1 MARQAAGSRAK
12 KTSKKPAPKSTNE
25 QEKEKPEETQTAKP
39 SKHENTLT
47 SLTNSILTLFNKSQH
62 ALTSHRKLVNNLHS
76 LFLSSTE
83 VREQIES
90 EGGADKTIKLIGE
103 KNFTEACYTVLDN
116 LVTTKKGVVEAD
128 RVVRFFGAFCAFAT
142 EHDPHK
148 ESADQTPTNR
158 FLLHSIKYLSR
169 GFEAKNRFVRFR
181 CCQLI
186 AYVVNSLEEI
196 DDDLFS
202 DLKHKLLIR
211 IHDKEKDVRQQ
222 AAIALMNFRPIN
234 EEDEEEDSEENVN
247 DALIDL
253 MIRDPSS
260 EVRRT
265 VLHKLCETPS
275 ATTLPAILTRLRD
288 IDPLIRRMVYR
299 DLYLA
304 TLAKPEPT
312 LPPDPSQCFTLDQ
325 RYTILKGLKDREESV
340 RKETANLANCWI
352 KVGFKENIEAFLATM
367 DLISLGFGEEDE
379 DEKNKIENIEHVVK
393 TWLTSHGL
401 DRTVDPD
408 DVDENDQPDE
418 FGSDAWW
425 SNINPERAFLL
436 RVAAEHYKSFSDETK
451 LDEVMPVV
459 TALAFRMEHN
469 FQALTE
475 LLQSVEGLSPSQIE
489 DEETAEK
496 VQLAAQK
503 TFVLR
508 ELLTVAMLADYGDES
523 GRRKMFSLLRD
534 LVSDQLLP
542 HSLIP
547 GCLEVLSKLSTGERD
562 FMRVIVEL
570 VQELRCNLDT
580 DPNFTT
586 SKNVDGD
593 PEGGDNNDD
602 DDDSE
607 PDEGAGEASFRK
619 GKDGKLQVTTF
630 TLNPANADLDS
641 RCLEIVKS
649 LLERVSGSIKDNTSM
664 FGIVHELIVPAVRCK
679 DTPIRERGLV
689 CLGLCSLLDKQ
700 IALDSFGVFV
710 HQVQAAEIDLR
721 IKVLKIVFD
730 LLLQHGIDFLA
741 EKGHGPER
749 VIEFLLYSLDQDS
762 KEVQAT
768 AVIGISKLMLSGII
782 TSSEVLQMLVLVYF
796 SPETCDNQKL
806 RQCLSY
812 FLPVYCYCSSVNQ
825 RRMQSMMLPALDVL
839 GGVYDDQEDKSEML
853 SPSQI
858 ALQLVDWT
866 DPSKVVVLPGCKVD
880 WELHLDAAID
890 ILKNLYRVTE
900 KDERKMLCQM
910 LPKLTLPDT
919 LDNANKLRGL
929 SLLISKLGDKRPLTD
944 SLSRNVLKK
953 FHTSLEKRFA
963 EQLGDDPKKT
973 SPTDKEGEEED
984 ENLKE
989 YTDFLDEFDEDQDEN
1004 GSSEADDLNSDP
1016 DAANDDYS
1024 AKVVIKKKTPTKKSI
1039 KSVAKISMASLRN
1052 EEVTD
1057 SGNEEPAPR
1066 RSGRPRA
1073 SRQPD
1078 PKVAAVNEDL
1088 ASLIGSSTDEDES
1101 SEDEL
1106 TEKEG

>member
-1 MARQAAGSRAK
+1 MARQTAGTRGK
-12 KTSKKPAPKSTNE
+12 KKQTIPESTTN
-25 QEKEKPEETQTAKP
+25 EKEKEKEKETTTRP
-39 SKHENTLT
+39 SQHESTLT

-62 ALTSHRKLVNNLHS
+62 SITSHRKLVNNLHS
-76 LFLSSTE
+76 LFLSSAAI
-83 VREQIES
+83 REQLDNED
-90 EGGADKTIKLIGE
+90 GNDKTIKLIGE

-148 ESADQTPTNR
+148 ESLDQTATNR
-158 FLLHSIKYLSR
+158 FLLHSIKYLGR
-169 GFEAKNRFVRFR
+169 GFEAKNKFVRFR

-234 EEDEEEDSEENVN
+234 EEEEEDSEENVN

-253 MIRDPSS
+253 MMRDPSS

-275 ATTLPAILTRLRD
+275 TTTLPAILTRLRD
-288 IDPLIRRMVYR
+288 IDPLIRKMVYR

-312 LPPDPSQCFTLDQ
+312 LPPDPSHCFSLDQ

-352 KVGFKENIEAFLATM
+352 KVGFKENIETFLSIM

-393 TWLTSHGL
+393 TWLTNHGL
-401 DRTVDPD
+401 DPSIDLDDDDPEH
-408 DVDENDQPDE
+408 VQLDE
-418 FGSDAWW
+418 FGSDTWW

-469 FQALTE
+469 FQALSE
-475 LLQSVEGLSPSQIE
+475 LLQTVEHLPDSQMG
-489 DEETAEK
+489 DDQTAEK

-508 ELLTVAMLADYGDES
+508 ELLTVAMLADYGDEI

-534 LVSDQLLP
+534 LVSDPLLP

-547 GCLEVLSKLSTGERD
+547 GCLEVLLKLSTGERD

-580 DPNFTT
+580 DPNFAS
-586 SKNVDGD
+586 SKNADGVSNDSDGD
-593 PEGGDNNDD
+593 S
-602 DDDSE
+602 DDSE

-619 GKDGKLQVTTF
+619 GKDGKLKVTTF

-710 HQVQAAEIDLR
+710 HQVQAAEVDLR

-768 AVIGISKLMLSGII
+768 AAIGISKLMLSGII

-839 GGVYDDQEDKSEML
+839 SGVYDDQEDKSEML
-853 SPSQI
+853 PPSQI

-890 ILKNLYRVTE
+890 ILRNLYRVTE

-919 LDNANKLRGL
+919 LDNVKKLRGL
-929 SLLISKLGDKRPLTD
+929 SLLISKLDEKRPLTD
-944 SLSRNVLKK
+944 SISRNVLKK
-953 FHTSLEKRFA
+953 FHTSLEKRFS
-963 EQLGDDPKKT
+963 EQLSEDPEKTDQSETEGDK
-973 SPTDKEGEEED
+973 EEED
-984 ENLKE
+984 DLKE
-989 YTDFLDEFDEDQDEN
+989 YNDFLEEFNEDQDGN
-1004 GSSEADDLNSDP
+1004 GSSDADDLNSDP

-1024 AKVVIKKKTPTKKSI
+1024 AKVVVKKTPTKKTI

-1057 SGNEEPAPR
+1057 SEDEGPAPR

-1073 SRQPD
+1073 SRHAD
-1078 PKVAAVNEDL
+1078 AKVAAVNEEL

-1101 SEDEL
+1101 SEDEE
-1106 TEKEG
+1106 TEKEDQ